1 MKIKFFIFI
10 QLFFLNYCLSQNTIL
25 WKVKDT
31 VSGNQS
37 YLLGTFHAFGNS
49 FVDSIPQIK
58 KALEKSDL
66 AIFENIATENDI
78 TQFFEKRESKNSWW
92 KNLKKKDLQNLM
104 NYTEQWSY
112 PLGKLTMIET
122 IILLERDFSTQICK
136 TKKSYDKWSNF
147 DNYLT
152 FLAKELEI
160 EIMGL
165 ETFEEQTEL
174 IQKEFGHIKKR
185 KLKKQLLGKL
195 KKLNSKV
202 SDSMD
207 CREEYKFR
215 RMELNYSF
223 EKNCPNDVL
232 VKKRNDSWL
241 KILPSFFK
249 RKNCFLVVGYEHL
262 KYKCGLIQSLK
273 LQGFE
278 IEPIEIMPV
287 ANMVYN

>member
-1 MKIKFFIFI
+1 
-10 QLFFLNYCLSQNTIL
+10 
-25 WKVKDT
+25 
-31 VSGNQS
+31 
-37 YLLGTFHAFGNS
+37 
-49 FVDSIPQIK
+49 
-58 KALEKSDL
+58 
-66 AIFENIATENDI
+66 
-78 TQFFEKRESKNSWW
+78 
-92 KNLKKKDLQNLM
+92 
-104 NYTEQWSY
+104 
-112 PLGKLTMIET
+112 
-122 IILLERDFSTQICK
+122 
-136 TKKSYDKWSNF
+136 
-147 DNYLT
+147 
-152 FLAKELEI
+152 
-160 EIMGL
+160 MGL

-207 CREEYKFR
+207 CRGEYKFR

-223 EKNCPNDVL
+223 EKNFPNDVL